1 MFRRKEYIQ
10 YYPLID
16 ERTKSR
22 FLNENRIEY
31 LQYINAKVMRCKN
44 MYDYHLRQYD
54 RKQEVVNGKIN
65 KNNALFNMRREEN
78 IKHDDNL
85 NRLEKDLSLFRRLS
99 SAISEDPSIK
109 DCNYLMLKRQR
120 DRTSEI
126 ILSTAIIVVLGF
138 LLYFLKSN
146 GFM

>member
-1 MFRRKEYIQ
+1 
-10 YYPLID
+10 
-16 ERTKSR
+16 
-22 FLNENRIEY
+22 
-31 LQYINAKVMRCKN
+31 

-99 SAISEDPSIK
+99 SALCEDPSIG

-120 DRTSEI
+120 DRTTEI
-126 ILSTAIIVVLGF
+126 ILSTAIAVMSGF

-146 GFM
+146 GFI